1 MVCVNQSSRFEG
13 IPDEKIAARRLSIA
27 RRRSEPKLLIF
38 RSSSSVNPSDLK
50 SLSGSKDNHSHS
62 ADEQGEKLKSK
73 ATKTRV
79 DELRRLFARP
89 LVHTEKKFPD
99 EVIVSSTK
107 VNFKVKQAPAP
118 KEPVCVII
126 PITLPVNI
134 FVSSIAGCT
143 GTCP

>member
-1 MVCVNQSSRFEG
+1 LGLPIDPEDMVCVNQSSRFEG
-13 IPDEKIAARRLSIA
+13 IPDEKIAARRYNIA

-50 SLSGSKDNHSHS
+50 SPSGSKDNHSHF
-62 ADEQGEKLKSK
+62 ADEQVEKPKSK

-89 LVHTEKKFPD
+89 LVHAEKKFPD

-126 PITLPVNI
+126 PITLPI
-134 FVSSIAGCT
+134 DFFI
-143 GTCP
+143 